1 MNAKTNITSLET
13 TTTIDQRPVD
23 KVFNELLSLE
33 PKLVTVYVPEK
44 QHAIDQKEGFL
55 NGVIDNPSHAYDR
68 LESIN
73 FPDTYSSIE
82 AAGGELLE
90 ITQAEGKLAGVYE
103 DFVTEYEK
111 KTRFMELS
119 KLYKTAENEAKR
131 SEVRNEWMRLNIELY
146 GEPERETY
154 ESLLYEKLAMIASK
168 TLSPEDSK
176 MRDELFGLVDFSADT
191 EAPERFKPSNETMEW
206 MNGVVHTLYDGML
219 RHIPD
224 ESHKEGSFSVQEVQS
239 IFQTI
244 ISNEFGEAA
253 EGWTVDVEDTK
264 SINVKTS
271 EKRIVIPEDRGEL
284 SRATLEGLV
293 VHELGVHMMRSITG
307 GDTDLRPLSYGLSKY
322 YDAEEG
328 LGVVM
333 EQALKGTFR
342 EAGVDHYLTA
352 GLAYYDNKDFRGAY
366 EVKWRIAALTQLN
379 QDQELT
385 DEMTIK
391 AQKAAYAGVMRSMRG
406 TDELPWFKDLA
417 YYNGAVGTWKH
428 LESIKG
434 DDLMF
439 MFMLMGKVNPANT
452 DHQRYLLE
460 TKSI

>member
-1 MNAKTNITSLET
+1 MNAKTNIMSLEIPNA
-13 TTTIDQRPVD
+13 IDERPAD
-23 KVFNELLSLE
+23 KVFDKLLSLE
-33 PKLVTVYVPEK
+33 PKLITVYVPEK
-44 QHAIDQKEGFL
+44 QSASDQKELFL
-55 NGVIDNPSHAYDR
+55 NGDIDNPWHVYDR
-68 LESIN
+68 LEKIN

-82 AAGGELLE
+82 AVGSELLG
-90 ITQAEGKLAGVYE
+90 ITQNESKMTGVYE
-103 DFVTEYEK
+103 DFVTEYKE

-119 KLYKTAENEAKR
+119 KLYKGAEDETERVKLR
-131 SEVRNEWMRLNIELY
+131 DEWMRLNVELY

-154 ESLLYEKLAMIASK
+154 ESLLHEKLAMIADKSFSPKASK
-168 TLSPEDSK
+168 V
-176 MRDELFGLVDFSADT
+176 RDELFALVDFSADT
-191 EAPERFKPSNETMEW
+191 VAPERFKPSNETMEW

-224 ESHKEGSFSVQEVQS
+224 EAQKEGSFSVQEVQS
-239 IFQTI
+239 IFQAI

-253 EGWTVDVEDTK
+253 EGWTVDVEDAK

-271 EKRIVIPEDRGEL
+271 EKRIVIPEDRDEID
-284 SRATLEGLV
+284 RAALEGLV

-333 EQALKGTFR
+333 EQALKGTFK
-342 EAGVDHYLTA
+342 EAGIDHYITA

-366 EVKWRIAALTQLN
+366 EVKWRLSVLA
-379 QDQELT
+379 ELEEGEDFT
-385 DEMTIK
+385 DDEADK
-391 AQKAAYAGVMRSMRG
+391 EQKRAYAGVMRSMRG

-428 LESIKG
+428 LESIRG
-434 DDLMF
+434 DDLKFMF
-439 MFMLMGKVNPANT
+439 MFMGKVNPADI